1 MSQRTLL
8 ASLLVLGFSVA
19 FVTGCTRKCPDST
32 TPTQATEIP
41 LDTDQKN
48 AISSAETQDELDR
61 LRRLSL
67 EDLSKERNPIV
78 SLTQQQQ
85 ERIRRDF
92 AEYFR
97 TCKLNTFP
105 NFEKSQGGPVQQP
118 SCDPPLPPLG
128 IRLTKGNTTSIIKR
142 DTSTLPICAFDQFYS
157 VPIFGITSDGDLVQL
172 VQMDD
177 MLQVV
182 VEEVCRDDTV
192 TIANTN
198 LRCCERQRTEDVL
211 LVNLDT
217 YTIEV
222 LEIQTSSCSAMY
234 SGK

>member
-8 ASLLVLGFSVA
+8 ASLLVLGFFVA

-41 LDTDQKN
+41 LDTNQTN
-48 AISSAETQDELDR
+48 TIRSAEAQDELDR

-97 TCKLNTFP
+97 TCKLNTFS
-105 NFEKSQGGPVQQP
+105 NFEKSQGGQTQQL
-118 SCDPPLPPLG
+118 SCVPALPPLD

-157 VPIFGITSDGDLVQL
+157 FPIFGITSDGDLVQL
-172 VQMDD
+172 VQMED

-192 TIANTN
+192 TIGNTN

-211 LVNLDT
+211 LVNLET
-217 YTIEV
+217 YTIQV
-222 LEIQTSSCSAMY
+222 LEIQTSSCTAMY
-234 SGK
+234 S